1 MDINRQVMPT
11 NENVCY
17 LENITLNHNY
27 INTEMLIQELKED
40 KTGYRYVTYI
50 FMFAK
55 HVRLKLF
62 W

>member
-1 MDINRQVMPT
+1 MPT